1 MARVAALAT
10 LVVAMLLASTT
21 WAARA
26 CDEGRERTGLTLVV
40 RDGALVVEEVTPG
53 SAAAAIGVKPGD
65 VMLQANGTLA
75 RSCAE
80 WGRAVDDARTGSKAL
95 LLLVGR
101 GDGEM
106 ALAFGRRTWEL
117 APSEAPAV
125 AAAPP
130 AGHAPSVAASGPPSA
145 PPPPAPH
152 QPVTAEAPPPFPAD
166 VPVSVDSA
174 VTDLGA
180 LVGKTRG
187 GLDGYRDAVVE
198 SRRAVETLSARKAAP
213 PDTVKALR
221 RVARLHEAAV
231 LAWVG
236 VDQIRE
242 RDGIAKRLPV
252 SEALAA
258 PYFSDSPV
266 QSVLDEFDFLQE
278 TIESQPKPI
287 RYMGEASGAW
297 RPAAARRIAW
307 EHAGEELGRV
317 TATLAATP

>member
-1 MARVAALAT
+1 MARTAAIAAIA
-10 LVVAMLLASTT
+10 AMLLASTT
-21 WAARA
+21 WAAKP
-26 CDEGRERTGLTLVV
+26 CEDGRERTGITLVV
-40 RDGALVVEEVTPG
+40 RDGVLVVEEVTPG

-65 VMLQANGTLA
+65 VVIQANGTIA
-75 RSCAE
+75 HTCTE
-80 WGRAVDDARTGSKAL
+80 WDRAVDDARSGSKAL

-101 GDGEM
+101 GDAEM

-130 AGHAPSVAASGPPSA
+130 SGHAPSVAASGPPSA
-145 PPPPAPH
+145 PPPPAPR
-152 QPVTAEAPPPFPAD
+152 QPVAAETPPPFPAD
-166 VPVSVDSA
+166 VPVSVDSVVA
-174 VTDLGA
+174 DLGA

-187 GLDGYRDAVVE
+187 GLDAYRDAVVE
-198 SRRAVETLSARKAAP
+198 CRRGVETLAARKTAP

-242 RDGIAKRLPV
+242 RDGIPKRLPV
-252 SEALAA
+252 SEAAAA
-258 PYFSDSPV
+258 PYFSESPT

-278 TIESQPKPI
+278 TIESQPKSV
-287 RYMGEASGAW
+287 RFMGEASGAW